1 MLYWCKVYGID
12 STRIYF
18 VESGKKYCKECPSQV
33 ATFMRRYNV
42 WKGVHM
48 LSDAGHSMKKDG
60 EFVFE
65 MYGCKKHR
73 VYEPVVHGELSPN
86 DNLYHKF
93 SFKRD
98 ETSVVCESDDR
109 ACLRRFELL
118 SKT

>member
-1 MLYWCKVYGID
+1 
-12 STRIYF
+12 
-18 VESGKKYCKECPSQV
+18 
-33 ATFMRRYNV
+33 MRRYNV

-86 DNLYHKF
+86 DNLYH
-93 SFKRD
+93 
-98 ETSVVCESDDR
+98 T
-109 ACLRRFELL
+109 
-118 SKT
+118 